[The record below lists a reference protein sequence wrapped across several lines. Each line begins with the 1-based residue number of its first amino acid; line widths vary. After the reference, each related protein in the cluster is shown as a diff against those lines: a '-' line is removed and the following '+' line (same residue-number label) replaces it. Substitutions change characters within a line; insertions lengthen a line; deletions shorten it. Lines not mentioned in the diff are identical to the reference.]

1 MTADP
6 GLQATERFMCILLSV
21 CSVTLGVAK
30 ALMHQR
36 WLLTAQRQTFSGN
49 WTALRSMMTQ

>member
-30 ALMHQR
+30 AL
-36 WLLTAQRQTFSGN
+36 TASEMAAYCPKTDH
-49 WTALRSMMTQ
+49 L